1 VNRCTGKALETPPL
15 VIYADGKRT
24 EVGLDE
30 IEWDW
35 GASFRNG
42 MFDFVDSMLAGS
54 HAPLSS
60 VEGKYVLQV
69 ARAAQTSSEMNSPVT
84 VAGIDQAQ

>member
-1 VNRCTGKALETPPL
+1 MNRCTGKALETSPL

-42 MFDFVDSMLAGS
+42 MFDFVDLMLAGS
-54 HAPLSS
+54 HAPLPS

-69 ARAAQTSSEMNSPVT
+69 ARAAQISSEMNSPVT